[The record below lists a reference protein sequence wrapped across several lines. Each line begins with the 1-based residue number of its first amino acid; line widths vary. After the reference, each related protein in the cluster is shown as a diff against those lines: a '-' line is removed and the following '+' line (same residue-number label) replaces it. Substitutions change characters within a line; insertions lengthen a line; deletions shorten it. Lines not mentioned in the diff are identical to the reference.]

1 MSAAMSWAEPH
12 IVQHPYDPMN
22 TTARHASQVLSLIK
36 DREREHIEFKRR
48 VPSLFKMAKE
58 IAAMANTVGGNILIG
73 VDDDGTI
80 SGVEDAQ
87 KEKDAIF
94 RASRE
99 LCSPPLDPQ
108 IKTVVIHGKTV
119 LWIIIAPGTVKRSV
133 SDPCGNTRVY
143 VRVRDKNLLASKQTA
158 RQLSE
163 GPSIKLPQKH
173 LDRQELALLDYLW
186 THEKITLAEFC
197 RSANISKRRASRIC
211 IKLEKAGLIRSHDFD
226 KKVFYTLNPGMV

>member
-1 MSAAMSWAEPH
+1 
-12 IVQHPYDPMN
+12 MN
-22 TTARHASQVLSLIK
+22 KNAHNTDRVLSLIK

-58 IAAMANTVGGNILIG
+58 IGAMANTVGGNILIG

-87 KEKDAIF
+87 KEKDAIL
-94 RASRE
+94 RAARE

-108 IKTVVIHGKTV
+108 IKTVVIHGKIV

-133 SDPCGNTRVY
+133 TAPCGNTRVY

-163 GPSIKLPQKH
+163 GPCIKLSQKH
-173 LDRQELALLDYLW
+173 LDRQELALLDYLGK
-186 THEKITLAEFC
+186 HEKITLREFC
-197 RSANISKRRASRIC
+197 WLANISKRRASRIC

>member
-1 MSAAMSWAEPH
+1 
-12 IVQHPYDPMN
+12 MN
-22 TTARHASQVLSLIK
+22 TTARHANQVLLLIK

-48 VPSLFKMAKE
+48 VPSRFKMAKE

-73 VDDDGTI
+73 VDDDGTVA
-80 SGVEDAQ
+80 GVSDEHREKTSILSAAQ
-87 KEKDAIF
+87 
-94 RASRE
+94 E

-108 IKTVVIHGKTV
+108 IKTAVIHGKTV

-133 SDPCGNTRVY
+133 TDPRGNTHVY

-158 RQLSE
+158 RRLSE
-163 GPSIKLPQKH
+163 GPSIKLSQKH
-173 LDRQELALLDYLW
+173 LDRQELALLDYLRK
-186 THEKITLAEFC
+186 HEKITLAEFC

-226 KKVFYTLNPGMV
+226 RDIFYTLNPQGLRGAE